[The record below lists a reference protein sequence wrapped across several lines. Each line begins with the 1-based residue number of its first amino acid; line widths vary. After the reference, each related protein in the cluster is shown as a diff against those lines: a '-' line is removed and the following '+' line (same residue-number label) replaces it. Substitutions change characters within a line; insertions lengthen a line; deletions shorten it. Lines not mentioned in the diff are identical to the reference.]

1 MYRQLEI
8 PRYLGYGPKALTYKA
23 MMIFAQAKINVF
35 FSKLTLFTNN
45 LVLKSYLSGIYLESW
60 FSWLWSHGFL
70 GYGVMVF
77 LIMESW
83 FSWLWSAQNI
93 EEKKKTGRRK
103 SSKSEEKE
111 KRKIRGKSNS
121 NNMHLWF

>member
-1 MYRQLEI
+1 M
-8 PRYLGYGPKALTYKA
+8 
-23 MMIFAQAKINVF
+23 FF
-35 FSKLTLFTNN
+35 FSKLTLLTNN

-70 GYGVMVF
+70 GYGVMVS
-77 LIMESW
+77 LVMESW

-111 KRKIRGKSNS
+111 KRRIRGKSNS